1 MRLSQSPKE
10 ANPSMSLLTQFVAT
24 STGKPLAHRDENHI
38 RRSSI
43 VEGSSAYTAV
53 EVAMTSL

>member
-1 MRLSQSPKE
+1 
-10 ANPSMSLLTQFVAT
+10 MSLLTEFVAT
-24 STGKPLAHRDENHI
+24 STGKPLVHRDENHI